1 MSPLVSPLVRP
12 GLTAL
17 LAILAIATPALAIS
31 DRRDQPT
38 QADVPDTARG
48 GSSEVAPPQA
58 IRPDTK
64 VMPGDT
70 GLSGNARARTNPLE
84 QLDAKDRRATG
95 GGDGAGDRR

>member
-1 MSPLVSPLVRP
+1 MAPLARP
-12 GLTAL
+12 AIIAL
-17 LAILAIATPALAIS
+17 LLLAAGAAPALAIS

-38 QADVPDTARG
+38 RADVPDETRG
-48 GSSEVAPPQA
+48 GTAPGIAPPQA
-58 IRPDTK
+58 IKPDTK

-70 GLSGNARARTNPLE
+70 GLSGSARERTNPLD

>member
-1 MSPLVSPLVRP
+1 MPPLVRLVP
-12 GLTAL
+12 
-17 LAILAIATPALAIS
+17 AILLLVAAGAAPALAIS

-38 QADVPDTARG
+38 RADVPDEARG
-48 GSSEVAPPQA
+48 TAPGVAPPQA
-58 IRPDTK
+58 IKPDTK

-70 GLSGNARARTNPLE
+70 GLSGTARARTNPLE